1 MKKVLSL
8 FLILPAMGVAAQVPQ
23 WISADDSLR
32 NEENTWIEFQKNFS
46 LKKKPAEAEVKI
58 AADSKYWLWINDS
71 MAVFEGSLKRGPN
84 PTDGYYD
91 VVDIAPFLKK
101 GDNTIRCLLW
111 YFGKPGFSH
120 NSSGSSGF
128 IFDGSSIDVVSDSTW
143 VSCRLPE
150 YGTAGLP
157 RTNFRLPE
165 SNIRYDARLA
175 GKSVKKPSITLGEW
189 GSAPWNS
196 LAERPISQWRNSG
209 FKYVDPEVSN
219 DSTGNVVLTLKLPY
233 NMQLTPFIE
242 LSDPEGGTLIK
253 LETDHVRGGSADC
266 VRAEYVTKSGV
277 QSYESLGWMN
287 GDVLYIS
294 YPEDSSL
301 NIISVGYR
309 ETGYDADFEGKFA
322 CNDSLINQFW
332 KKALRTL
339 YVNMRDTY
347 FDCPD
352 RERAQWWG
360 DVTILM
366 GQSFYQLSPKANS
379 LMRKAIHEFVNWQK
393 PDGSLYA
400 PIPSNN
406 WTKELPAQSLA
417 AIGPYG
423 FANYYLHTG
432 DVETMKYVYEPV
444 KRYLSLWELEPDG
457 LTAERKGGWAWGD
470 WGTNA
475 DMRLILAAW
484 HYLAL
489 KSASQMALINGLEDD
504 ASSYQVTMDSIADAF
519 NKCWNGYAYRHPSY
533 QGATDDR
540 VQALAVLSGIAD
552 SSKYEQIY
560 NLFLT
565 QEYASPYMEKYVLE
579 ALMKMGYGEYA
590 VERFKKRFGD
600 MIADNSHSTLFEGWQ
615 EGGYGGGSTNHAWS
629 GGMLTVIAEN
639 ICGIRPVKPGWT
651 EFIVNPCPIISQCA
665 IEIPTVAGQVI
676 MDYSDSEL
684 EFNMSLTVPERSRAV
699 VKLPQTDYKNVILNG
714 KEINPEKLQPLK
726 GGHYTFK
733 CEK

>member
-23 WISADDSLR
+23 WISADDSFR

-71 MAVFEGSLKRGPN
+71 IAVFEGSLKRGPN
-84 PTDGYYD
+84 PSDGYYD

-165 SNIRYDARLA
+165 SNIKYDARLA

-196 LAERPISQWRNSG
+196 LAERPIPQWRNSG
-209 FKYVDPEVSN
+209 IKYVDPEVSK

-242 LSDPEGGTLIK
+242 LSDPDGGTLIK

-266 VRAEYVTKSGV
+266 VRAEYVTKSGG

-294 YPEDSSL
+294 YPEDSSI
-301 NIISVGYR
+301 NILSVGYR

-379 LMRKAIHEFVNWQK
+379 LMRKAIHEFVDWQK

-432 DVETMKYVYEPV
+432 D
-444 KRYLSLWELEPDG
+444 
-457 LTAERKGGWAWGD
+457 
-470 WGTNA
+470 
-475 DMRLILAAW
+475 
-484 HYLAL
+484 
-489 KSASQMALINGLEDD
+489 
-504 ASSYQVTMDSIADAF
+504 
-519 NKCWNGYAYRHPSY
+519 
-533 QGATDDR
+533 
-540 VQALAVLSGIAD
+540 
-552 SSKYEQIY
+552 
-560 NLFLT
+560 
-565 QEYASPYMEKYVLE
+565 
-579 ALMKMGYGEYA
+579 
-590 VERFKKRFGD
+590 
-600 MIADNSHSTLFEGWQ
+600 
-615 EGGYGGGSTNHAWS
+615 
-629 GGMLTVIAEN
+629 
-639 ICGIRPVKPGWT
+639 
-651 EFIVNPCPIISQCA
+651 
-665 IEIPTVAGQVI
+665 
-676 MDYSDSEL
+676 
-684 EFNMSLTVPERSRAV
+684 
-699 VKLPQTDYKNVILNG
+699 
-714 KEINPEKLQPLK
+714 
-726 GGHYTFK
+726 
-733 CEK
+733 